1 VVEKARENK
10 MADVVGVRFKRT
22 GRVYY
27 FDPSDIELKVGD
39 RVVVETARG
48 LELGEVVIAPSKVPA
63 GEVNKPLKSVVR
75 QAKAEDIERADKLKQ
90 KEGEALAECAKLVE
104 QLKLPMKLISAEYNL
119 DASHLTIFFS
129 AEGRVD
135 FRELVRE
142 LSRRL
147 KVRVEMRQ
155 VGPRDEAK
163 MLAGFGRCGLPLC
176 CASFLSEFNP
186 VSIKMAKEQNLPLNP
201 MKISGLCGRLLC
213 CLGYEFEQ
221 YRSVKE
227 KMPKEGQRISTAMG
241 MAKVVGG
248 NLFKGTVLVE
258 MESGARVEISLDE
271 ISDTSKEKNSPKRRG
286 YQEIE

>member
-1 VVEKARENK
+1 

-63 GEVNKPLKSVVR
+63 GELNKPLKSVVR

-163 MLAGFGRCGLPLC
+163 LLGGFGRCGLPLC

-271 ISDTSKEKNSPKRRG
+271 ISDASKEKSSQKRRG

>member
-1 VVEKARENK
+1 

-63 GEVNKPLKSVVR
+63 GELNKPLKSVVR

-90 KEGEALAECAKLVE
+90 KEGEALAECDKLVE

>member
-1 VVEKARENK
+1 MVEKAGENK
-10 MADVVGVRFKRT
+10 MTDIVGVRFKKT
-22 GRVYY
+22 GRIYY

-39 RVVVETARG
+39 SVVVETTRG

-75 QAKAEDIERADKLKQ
+75 QAKAEDIERTGKLKQ

-119 DASHLTIFFS
+119 DASRLTIFFS

-142 LSRRL
+142 LSRSL

-163 MLAGFGRCGLPLC
+163 LLGGFGRCGLPLC

-186 VSIKMAKEQNLPLNP
+186 VSIKMAKEQDLPLNP

-221 YRSVKE
+221 YRSMKE
-227 KMPKEGQRISTAMG
+227 KMPKEGQRISTAIG
-241 MAKVVGG
+241 MANVVGG
-248 NLFKGTVLVE
+248 NPLEGTVLVE
-258 MESGARVEISLDE
+258 LESGARVEISLAE
-271 ISDTSKEKNSPKRRG
+271 ISDTSKGESSQKRRG
-286 YQEIE
+286 IKK